1 MNSENM
7 RQGYWKDEGRN
18 VRLRGSELQRY
29 LEKFPELKESKF
41 EHKKEQL
48 FLALA
53 QGMPEEWIDHLFADN
68 LCSSVCIDFQRTLL
82 LLSGDFDFVRERCT
96 GRFCYDEIV
105 EEYLDREIR
114 KRYPVIE
121 EIQKLKEE
129 KERLTMEFKDKV
141 EFLLKKFNYEQQ
153 ISELNEQHKAE
164 LLLKDFEKK
173 EQAFMFER
181 RSYEE
186 KLGRLKKERDRL
198 KVEALEMRQGQELPE
213 KAVKK
218 PFLEEEKEKEKA
230 AVSERHIRMRI
241 RKFFSKGKEVERSN
255 DREAC
260 RLIFM
265 EAMQK
270 NTYSNKHL
278 QILSYAFTN
287 GFSAEEMGYL
297 INPEMETD
305 NAVVLCSLFAGRR
318 KLECPFTIAKQEEED
333 MQERVP
339 GDVKTDERTEQMVQ
353 DEITAESDTYTDDE
367 MQYDQADA
375 DEMFE
380 DAP

>member
-1 MNSENM
+1 
-7 RQGYWKDEGRN
+7 
-18 VRLRGSELQRY
+18 
-29 LEKFPELKESKF
+29 
-41 EHKKEQL
+41 
-48 FLALA
+48 
-53 QGMPEEWIDHLFADN
+53 
-68 LCSSVCIDFQRTLL
+68 
-82 LLSGDFDFVRERCT
+82 
-96 GRFCYDEIV
+96 
-105 EEYLDREIR
+105 
-114 KRYPVIE
+114 
-121 EIQKLKEE
+121 
-129 KERLTMEFKDKV
+129 
-141 EFLLKKFNYEQQ
+141 
-153 ISELNEQHKAE
+153 
-164 LLLKDFEKK
+164 
-173 EQAFMFER
+173 MFER

-186 KLGRLKKERDRL
+186 ELGRLKKERDRL

-230 AVSERHIRMRI
+230 AVSKSRIRMRI
-241 RKFFSKGKEVERSN
+241 RKFFSKGKEVEKNN

-270 NTYSNKHL
+270 NAYSNKHL

-287 GFSAEEMGYL
+287 EFSAEEMEYL

-318 KLECPFTIAKQEEED
+318 KLECPFTIAEQEK
-333 MQERVP
+333 MQERVS
-339 GDVKTDERTEQMVQ
+339 DDAKMDEGTERMVQ

-367 MQYDQADA
+367 MQYDQADD